1 MLNDWLKQVKSYLT
15 IKIPSKPIEY
25 ISRFCHL
32 NSVKEHEEQLAR
44 EICMAISRMS
54 IDMQGRLAQDVALA
68 TIFLALACIRS
79 DLPLLN
85 EMAGRVGVSLTAVER
100 TYMIL
105 RRYSK
110 VLLPDFAL
118 KLLHV
123 KANAFRI
130 SKGKNNSNERD
141 ELTENGSIHALPTF
155 RT

>member
-1 MLNDWLKQVKSYLT
+1 
-15 IKIPSKPIEY
+15 
-25 ISRFCHL
+25 
-32 NSVKEHEEQLAR
+32 
-44 EICMAISRMS
+44 
-54 IDMQGRLAQDVALA
+54 MQGRCLAQDVALA

-85 EMAGRVGVSLTAVER
+85 EMAGRVGVSLINVER

-123 KANAFRI
+123 KANTFGLAKAKI
-130 SKGKNNSNERD
+130 IIDERD

-155 RT
+155 